1 MKIGRYDPYKLGYT
15 CATIFFTIRGNYE
28 NKSKSLKKIKYELQI
43 ETYLYEVGIVSNR
56 KLVCYG
62 ESQYL
67 SSVHTARH
75 IKEVN
80 FN

>member
-1 MKIGRYDPYKLGYT
+1 MTLINW
-15 CATIFFTIRGNYE
+15 ATHVLQYFLQKEAIMRIRAN
-28 NKSKSLKKIKYELQI
+28 LQKKIKYELQI

-56 KLVCYG
+56 KLVRYG

>member
-1 MKIGRYDPYKLGYT
+1 MR
-15 CATIFFTIRGNYE
+15 IRAN
-28 NKSKSLKKIKYELQI
+28 LQKKIKYELQI